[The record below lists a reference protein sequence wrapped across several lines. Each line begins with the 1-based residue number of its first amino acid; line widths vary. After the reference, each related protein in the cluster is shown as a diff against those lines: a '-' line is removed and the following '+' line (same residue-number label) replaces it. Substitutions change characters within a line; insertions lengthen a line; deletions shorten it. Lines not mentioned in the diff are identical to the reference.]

1 MLGGVC
7 SNQAL
12 GGEDWRWLAGRV
24 VMHVGSPDRAVADVA
39 REVAR
44 AVKKAAPDALPEVSR
59 EGGGAIRFW
68 RWLHTL
74 QRRTCPSCAG
84 RCPTVN
90 VLARHVRSAAPA
102 PVPVSSS
109 VLIVLSLLVATSS
122 TVTHRLPR
130 HTGAG
135 YLSGP
140 ARA

>member
-59 EGGGAIRFW
+59 EGGGAIRCCCDGCT
-68 RWLHTL
+68 HYKDAHAQAAQVGVL
-74 QRRTCPSCAG
+74 Q
-84 RCPTVN
+84 
-90 VLARHVRSAAPA
+90 
-102 PVPVSSS
+102 
-109 VLIVLSLLVATSS
+109 
-122 TVTHRLPR
+122 
-130 HTGAG
+130 
-135 YLSGP
+135 
-140 ARA
+140 